1 MEPSAVVIAG
11 PNILSF
17 NLVNN
22 LLLKH
27 CSVSVVTKQ
36 KEDWKKFLV
45 SENSSLKIVDFND
58 FPQTADYCFLIEGI
72 EPQNSQLNDNEK
84 GKVFDFIKT
93 QDPKAVVVLPYI
105 HSQETEKTSGEVL
118 DFFLKNN
125 SLSINLV
132 YAGELY
138 GPGMGLSSAGFI
150 SRVFS
155 GLLYG
160 KIDVPSYDF
169 ICFPADVNSL
179 VSYLIRGIFS
189 YGFEKRRM
197 VFAEKV
203 SVYDFLRRI
212 QKVAPWVVFERN
224 VVFKKPA
231 NALVF
236 DFKSFDLTD
245 GSIAETIN
253 WLKVLPKPEPVA
265 ILPKVEVRNVVPQ
278 AGKVR
283 AKIKKGV
290 GSIKIPS
297 LRIRKKIK
305 TPNVL
310 RKKVLVV
317 SFLIFLWALF
327 LPFFSLFASGVTMR
341 QAYKSFLTADVEKT
355 KKFLDMSSFFSGF
368 ARGQLNILSKVPIA
382 GGAFSFPYKA
392 SLVLRESIALG
403 KTGLSTYDDV
413 KQLVEGI
420 VSDRDYNLPL
430 ISERTFLTLDTIYK
444 DSSFLEAE
452 IRDIRPLAVSV
463 FPQIKNFD
471 TFRKY
476 ILAFG
481 NLTRRLPLLL
491 GSETKKTYLVLFQNN
506 MELRPTGGFIGSFAL
521 VTFDKGKLVDTSVFD
536 VYEADGQL
544 KGHIEPPVAIKNYLG
559 EANWWLRDSNWDPD
573 FKISAQRAEW
583 FLEKE
588 FDRQVDGVIG
598 VDLQVVKEILKQTGP
613 LNLTDANMT
622 VDYKNMYEKIQHEVE
637 SNFFPGSQKKSTIL
651 TSLERAILA
660 KLPSLSS
667 SPSLGLSVFSLLKEK
682 HVQIYLHDK
691 DSQNAVESVNFDGRA
706 GPGSCSGNCSN
717 IWFGLVDANLGVNK
731 VNYYIQRG
739 LSFTANVKPTNIDN
753 KLTVK
758 ITNTSTQNSPL
769 AGNYKNYMRVIAP
782 SQSYFDK
789 VTTIGSDGTKSL
801 SLDVSTV
808 NGHVEAGV
816 IVTVAPGE
824 TKTFVFSWNLAQ
836 SADFSREGV
845 AQFYL
850 RKQAGTISDP
860 VSIKIELPSNK
871 IYTVEPTA
879 TFTLTSNH
887 EVSYNTDL
895 LTDIAGRISWK

>member
-1 MEPSAVVIAG
+1 MEPNAVVVAG
-11 PNILSF
+11 PNLLSF

-27 CSVSVVTKQ
+27 CSVIVITKQ
-36 KEDWKKFLV
+36 KEEWKKFLV
-45 SENSSLKIVDFND
+45 SETNSLKIVDFGD
-58 FPQTADYCFLIEGI
+58 FPQTADYCFLVEGI
-72 EPQNSQLNDNEK
+72 EPQNSQLSGIEK
-84 GKVFDFIKT
+84 EKVFDFIKT
-93 QDPKAVVVLPYI
+93 QDPKTVVVLPYI
-105 HSQETEKTSGEVL
+105 HSGETEKTSGEVL
-118 DFFLKNN
+118 DLFLKNSSPN
-125 SLSINLV
+125 INLV

-138 GPGMGLSSAGFI
+138 GPGMGLSSAGFV

-179 VSYLIRGIFS
+179 VNYLIRGIFS
-189 YGFEKRRM
+189 YGFEKRRV

-212 QKVAPWVVFERN
+212 QKVAPWAVFERN
-224 VVFKKPA
+224 VAFKKPA

-245 GSIAETIN
+245 VSIAETIN
-253 WLKVLPKPEPVA
+253 WLKVLPKPEPVVA
-265 ILPKVEVRNVVPQ
+265 PPKVEVKNIVPQ
-278 AGKVR
+278 VDRVK
-283 AKIKKGV
+283 AKIKGV
-290 GSIKIPS
+290 KIPS
-297 LRIRKKIK
+297 LRIKKKIK
-305 TPNVL
+305 TPKVL
-310 RKKVLVV
+310 RKKVLII

-327 LPFFSLFASGVTMR
+327 LPFFSLFASGVTIR

-355 KKFLDMSSFFSGF
+355 KKFLDTSSFFSGF
-368 ARGQLNILSKVPIA
+368 ARGQLNILSRVPIV

-392 SLVLRESIALG
+392 SLALQESIVLG
-403 KTGLSTYDDV
+403 KTGLSTYGDV

-420 VSDRDYNLPL
+420 VSDKDYNLPL

-476 ILAFG
+476 ILSFG
-481 NLTRRLPLLL
+481 NLFRRLPVLL

-544 KGHIEPPVAIKNYLG
+544 KGHIEPPAPIKNYLG
-559 EANWWLRDSNWDPD
+559 EANWWMRDSNWDPD
-573 FKISAQRAEW
+573 FKVSAQRAEW

-637 SNFFPGSQKKSTIL
+637 SNFFPGSQKKSAIL
-651 TSLERAILA
+651 TSLEKAILI
-660 KLPSLSS
+660 KLPGLTS
-667 SPSLGLSVFSLLKEK
+667 SPSLGLSAFSLLREK
-682 HVQIYLHDK
+682 HVQVYLHDK
-691 DSQNAVESVNFDGRA
+691 DSQDAIESVNFDGRA
-706 GPGSCSGNCSN
+706 DPGSCSGNCSN

-731 VNYYIQRG
+731 VNYYIQRELG
-739 LSFTANVKPTNIDN
+739 FTVNVKQTNIDN
-753 KLTVK
+753 KLAVK
-758 ITNTSTQNSPL
+758 ITNSSTQNSPL

-801 SLDVSTV
+801 TPDVTQV

-816 IVTVAPGE
+816 IITVAPGE

-836 SADFSREGV
+836 SADFSRQGV

-850 RKQAGTISDP
+850 RKQAGTMSDP
-860 VSIKIELPSNK
+860 VSMKIELPSNK
-871 IYTVEPTA
+871 IYSVDPA
-879 TFTLTSNH
+879 AAFTLTSNH

-895 LTDIAGRISWK
+895 ATDIVGRISWK